1 MGTGIEMLMEQQ
13 HRSASPMWYRNT
25 AIIFFLIAGIL
36 LWAGFTR
43 HDWVYWAFAGITLLN
58 AVMTTLKF
66 LTVRETGR

>member
-1 MGTGIEMLMEQQ
+1 
-13 HRSASPMWYRNT
+13 MWYRNT